1 MPQEYDIAGLGNAIV
16 DIIASVDDR
25 FLLTHKIA
33 KGGMT
38 LIDEFHAKELRKT
51 LEDKSQTL
59 SSPHEVGGGSVAN
72 SMAGVASLGLKG
84 LYIGKVYDDR
94 LGGLFADSMTS
105 LGLHYPT
112 ARAKAGS
119 HTAYSVIAV
128 TPDGQRSMSTFL
140 GACRELMPE
149 DVDETQIAKASL
161 VYIEGYLWDQPGSM
175 EASMK
180 AITAARAAGG
190 KVALSMSDSLCVG
203 RHHDAYLK
211 LLKDDL
217 NIIIANEDEAKALF
231 QEDSFD
237 RIVEQAKAWGG
248 IAALT
253 RSEKGC
259 VIVQESQVHVVPA
272 VPPSRV
278 VDTTGAGD
286 QFAAGF
292 LSGLVRG
299 KSLADC
305 GRLGALAAA
314 EVISHYGAR
323 PEVSLEELAKKAGL
337 A

>member
-1 MPQEYDIAGLGNAIV
+1 MAQKYDIAGLGNAIV

-38 LIDEFHAKELRKT
+38 LIDEFHARELRKT

-59 SSPHEVGGGSVAN
+59 SSTHEAGGGSVAN

-84 LYIGKVYDDR
+84 LYVGKVYDDR
-94 LGGLFADSMTS
+94 LGGVFADSMTS
-105 LGLHYPT
+105 LGVHYPT
-112 ARAKAGS
+112 RRANAGS

-149 DVDETQIAKASL
+149 DVDETEIAKSSL

-180 AITAARAAGG
+180 AIYAARAAGG

-211 LLKDDL
+211 LLKEDL

-231 QEDSFD
+231 QEESFD
-237 RIVEQAKAWGG
+237 KIVEQAKAWGG
-248 IAALT
+248 VAALT

-272 VPPSRV
+272 VPPARV

-323 PEVSLEELAKKAGL
+323 PEASLKDLAEKAGL

>member
-1 MPQEYDIAGLGNAIV
+1 MPQKYDVAGLGNAIV

-51 LEDKSQTL
+51 LDDKTQTL
-59 SSPHEVGGGSVAN
+59 SSTTEMGGGSVAN
-72 SMAGVASLGLKG
+72 SMAGIAALGGKG
-84 LYIGKVYDDR
+84 LYVGKVHDDR
-94 LGGLFADSMTS
+94 LGRVFADSMTG
-105 LGLHYPT
+105 LGVEYPT
-112 ARAKAGS
+112 ARARAGS
-119 HTAYSVIAV
+119 HTAYSLIAV

-149 DVDETQIAKASL
+149 DVEETEIAKAAL

-190 KVALSMSDSLCVG
+190 KVALSMSDALCVG

-231 QEDSFD
+231 REDSFD
-237 RIVEQAKAWGG
+237 KVVEHAKAWGG

-259 VIVQESQVHVVPA
+259 VIVQENHAHTVPA
-272 VPPSRV
+272 VPPARV

-292 LSGLVRG
+292 LYGLVRG
-299 KSLADC
+299 KGLADC
-305 GRLGALAAA
+305 GKLGALAAA

-323 PEVSLEELAKKAGL
+323 PEASLQELAQKAGL
-337 A
+337 G

>member
-1 MPQEYDIAGLGNAIV
+1 MPQKYDIAGLGNAIV

-25 FLLTHKIA
+25 FLLTHRIA

-38 LIDEFHAKELRKT
+38 LIDEFHARELRKT

-59 SSPHEVGGGSVAN
+59 SSPHEAGGGSVAN

-84 LYIGKVYDDR
+84 LYVGKVYDDR
-94 LGGLFADSMTS
+94 LGGVFADSMTS
-105 LGLHYPT
+105 LGVHYPT
-112 ARAKAGS
+112 TRASAGS

-149 DVDETQIAKASL
+149 DVEEAEIAQASL

-180 AITAARAAGG
+180 AIRAARAAGG

-203 RHHDAYLK
+203 RHHDDYLK

-231 QEDSFD
+231 EEEDFD
-237 RIVEQAKAWGG
+237 KVVEQAKAWGG

-259 VIVQESQVHVVPA
+259 IIVQEGQVHIVPA
-272 VPPSRV
+272 VPPARL

-323 PEVSLEELAKKAGL
+323 PEASLKALAEKTGL